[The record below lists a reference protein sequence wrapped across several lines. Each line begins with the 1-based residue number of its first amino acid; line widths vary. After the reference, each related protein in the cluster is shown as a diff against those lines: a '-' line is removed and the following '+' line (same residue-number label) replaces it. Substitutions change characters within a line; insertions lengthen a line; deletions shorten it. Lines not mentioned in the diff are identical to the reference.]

1 MLKANP
7 DQSRTV
13 TEGTAVPVRGDDI
26 DTDRIIPAR
35 FAKAATFDAL
45 GEGAFA
51 DDRAAVRRAG
61 GTHPFDDPRFAT
73 AGILLAGAN
82 FGCGSSREHAVAAFR
97 RWRGGIRALVGESF
111 AEIFCNNCVAN
122 GLPAV
127 TAGPADVE
135 ALMRL
140 AEEAPD
146 TRFRLDLATMTV
158 TTGPAITAGLTGTGP
173 TGTGPTGTG
182 GGLSVPVSIP
192 EGTRSCLMDGSWD
205 TLAGLIAQ
213 APLIRATERRLPYLR
228 GFPSRTAPAR

>member
-7 DQSRTV
+7 DQSRTI

-61 GTHPFDDPRFAT
+61 GVHPFDDPRYAT
-73 AGILLAGAN
+73 ASILLAGAN

-97 RWRGGIRALVGESF
+97 RWRGGVRALVGESF

-127 TAGPADVE
+127 TASPADVE
-135 ALMRL
+135 ALMRR
-140 AEEAPD
+140 AEEAPG
-146 TRFRLDLATMTV
+146 TRFRLDLAALTLTV
-158 TTGPAITAGLTGTGP
+158 LPDTVLPDTVLPDAVLPGTV
-173 TGTGPTGTG
+173 
-182 GGLSVPVSIP
+182 VPVSVP
-192 EGTRSCLMDGSWD
+192 EGIRSCLMDGSWD
-205 TLAGLIAQ
+205 TLAGLLAQ
-213 APLIRATERRLPYLR
+213 APLIRAAERRLPYLR
-228 GFPSRTAPAR
+228 GFPPQIAEREI

>member
-1 MLKANP
+1 MLRANP

-61 GTHPFDDPRFAT
+61 GVHPFDDPRYAT
-73 AGILLAGAN
+73 ASILLAGAN

-127 TAGPADVE
+127 TASPADVE
-135 ALMRL
+135 ALTRL
-140 AEEAPD
+140 AEEAPR
-146 TRFRLDLATMTV
+146 TRFRLDLAAMTV
-158 TTGPAITAGLTGTGP
+158 
-173 TGTGPTGTG
+173 TG
-182 GGLSVPVSIP
+182 GGLSVPVSLP
-192 EGTRSCLMDGSWD
+192 EGIRSCLMDGSWD
-205 TLAGLIAQ
+205 TLAGLLAQ

-228 GFPSRTAPAR
+228 GFQPETAPAR

>member
-1 MLKANP
+1 MLRANP
-7 DQSRTV
+7 DQSRTI

-61 GTHPFDDPRFAT
+61 GVHPFDDPRYAT
-73 AGILLAGAN
+73 ASILLAGAN

-127 TAGPADVE
+127 TASPADVE
-135 ALMRL
+135 ALMRR
-140 AEEAPD
+140 AEEAPG
-146 TRFRLDLATMTV
+146 TRFRLDLAALTLTV
-158 TTGPAITAGLTGTGP
+158 VSD
-173 TGTGPTGTG
+173 TG
-182 GGLSVPVSIP
+182 GGLTVPVSVP
-192 EGTRSCLMDGSWD
+192 EGIRSCLMDGSWD
-205 TLAGLIAQ
+205 TLAGLLAQ
-213 APLIRATERRLPYLR
+213 APLIRAAERRLPYLR
-228 GFPSRTAPAR
+228 GFPPQTAERET